1 MPRVHTD
8 RLYEG
13 ELRKI
18 REMLLMMGAKVE
30 EMLSQAMRALIE
42 RDSALAEKTLYIDR
56 QINRL
61 EIEVDDLC
69 LRVLA
74 RRQPVASDLRFVTM
88 ALKVVTDL
96 ERRSEEHTSELQSR
110 LHLVCRLLL
119 EKKKIK
125 NTIQRMT

>member
-1 MPRVHTD
+1 MPRLHTD

-42 RDSALAEKTLYIDR
+42 RDTELADRTLYIDR

-61 EIEVDDLC
+61 EMEVDD
-69 LRVLA
+69 RKRSSSATPRSTPTTA
-74 RRQPVASDLRFVTM
+74 RSFASSSPT
-88 ALKVVTDL
+88 
-96 ERRSEEHTSELQSR
+96 
-110 LHLVCRLLL
+110 
-119 EKKKIK
+119 
-125 NTIQRMT
+125 